1 MDEELQVRA
10 RLVADAG
17 EFITPVQAATAS
29 LQHFQKAL
37 QPSTKAL
44 VAVGAAAGVAG
55 YAIVK
60 YGKQAFTVA
69 AKVSELR
76 VAIDAVG
83 MSTGIGAKTINDAAM
98 AIRKN
103 GI

>member
-60 YGKQAFTVA
+60 YGKQAFTVGRLA
-69 AKVSELR
+69 GMVGAR
-76 VAIDAVG
+76 AILP
-83 MSTGIGAKTINDAAM
+83 N
-98 AIRKN
+98 RQ
-103 GI
+103 